1 MVELIYGTIARNK
14 YLGLQ
19 LNCFLLINSEVPVLE
34 VWFYVSP
41 SSSLSVHHLKFG
53 ITDLANKV
61 RDLTPGSMD
70 SVCKM
75 PYIANNNV
83 PLYFFMTL
91 RIR

>member
-1 MVELIYGTIARNK
+1 MGGINLWNYCKKQIPRSSTK
-14 YLGLQ
+14 L
-19 LNCFLLINSEVPVLE
+19 FLLINSEVPVLE

-41 SSSLSVHHLKFG
+41 SSSLSFDYLKFG